1 MEETGIEKARNQL
14 GEIVDKARFTGEPT
28 TITRQGKPAAVVV
41 SSDWLANVAALL
53 DDLEA
58 VAEYSHW
65 SLALRSGAGRRIAGL
80 APQDRRVVHHIDGD
94 PYNNDP
100 ANLRI
105 MNPEENQ

>member
-65 SLALRSGAGRRIAGL
+65 SVALRSGAGRRAVGL

>member
-1 MEETGIEKARNQL
+1 MEETGIERARNQL
-14 GEIVDKARFTGEPT
+14 GCIVDKARFTGEAT
-28 TITRQGKPAAVVV
+28 TITRQGKPAAVLV
-41 SSDWLANVAALL
+41 SSDWYAAVMALL
-53 DDLEA
+53 AELEA
-58 VAEYSHW
+58 LTEYRYRSI
-65 SLALRSGAGRRIAGL
+65 ALRSGRRAAGL

>member
-28 TITRQGKPAAVVV
+28 TITRQGKPAAVLV
-41 SSDWLANVAALL
+41 SSDWYAAVMALL
-53 DDLEA
+53 AELEA
-58 VAEYSHW
+58 LTEYRYRSI
-65 SLALRSGAGRRIAGL
+65 ALRSGRRAAGL